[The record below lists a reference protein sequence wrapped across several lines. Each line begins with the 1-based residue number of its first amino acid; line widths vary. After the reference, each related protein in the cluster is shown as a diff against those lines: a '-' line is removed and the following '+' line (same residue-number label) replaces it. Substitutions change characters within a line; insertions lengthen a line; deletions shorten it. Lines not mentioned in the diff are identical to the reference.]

1 MGISYIYNLY
11 VCSGKEG
18 LSYVRLHS
26 KEETTRVFG
35 SRIKYLYVTQV
46 ELPAVAS
53 VSKSQAHQAVSLR
66 RQVPP
71 AQSINTCL
79 ETRQK
84 LSLLKTRIP
93 AYLVEFLE
101 FYLHLLYWTKCL
113 YNMWKKKKEKDFREI
128 VFPLYR
134 TKTENTLQICR
145 FFIFKLFPSRN
156 EKHSS
161 NLSLFH
167 C

>member
-18 LSYVRLHS
+18 LTYVRLHS

-53 VSKSQAHQAVSLR
+53 ISKSQAHQAVSLR

-84 LSLLKTRIP
+84 LSLLKPRIP
-93 AYLVEFLE
+93 AYLVEFLD

-113 YNMWKKKKEKDFREI
+113 YNMWKKKKEKDYREI
-128 VFPLYR
+128 VFPLFSNKNGKY
-134 TKTENTLQICR
+134 
-145 FFIFKLFPSRN
+145 
-156 EKHSS
+156 SS
-161 NLSLFH
+161 NLSLFQTVSK
-167 C
+167 

>member
-1 MGISYIYNLY
+1 MYNLY
-11 VCSGKEG
+11 VCSGREG
-18 LSYVRLHS
+18 LTYVRLHS

-84 LSLLKTRIP
+84 LSLLKRSIP

-113 YNMWKKKKEKDFREI
+113 YNMWKKKKEKDYREI
-128 VFPLYR
+128 VFPLFSNKNGKY
-134 TKTENTLQICR
+134 
-145 FFIFKLFPSRN
+145 
-156 EKHSS
+156 SS
-161 NLSLFH
+161 NLSLFQTVSK
-167 C
+167 